1 MINLDTIES
10 AASAATPGPR
20 TARCRDI
27 NFPATGMSLVEW
39 PRDEFLQCEVDGIP
53 EPDGRG
59 TYYGADAAFIALA
72 DPQTILALVRIAR
85 AAIAADDALHSPHT
99 AEQAAL
105 RDLLK
110 AGGDAMSVPQ
120 FLGSFLLCLVAAVL
134 AIPSIDANPLTRW
147 HKVGLGLAVACCLP
161 MFVCLWIWAIAG

>member
-1 MINLDTIES
+1 MTDLTKLES
-10 AASAATPGPR
+10 AALAATPGPWR
-20 TARCRDI
+20 VGGPTGFVNQTAIEPVIGCVYGKGPEHD
-27 NFPATGMSLVEW
+27 ATALLV
-39 PRDEFLQCEVDGIP
+39 
-53 EPDGRG
+53 
-59 TYYGADAAFIALA
+59 AAC